1 MELVNFK
8 ILGLH
13 LYNFKGFADETVFF
27 EQGDVVILGGKNG
40 FGKTTIFDAIQLVLT
55 GRINRYST
63 YSQEYTDGRIRSSD
77 TVDRPLC
84 NNIAI
89 ETVRID
95 LFVKIDDKSIILTRM
110 ANSNQLSIPID
121 FQAFDTLY
129 YRLKEEDDLMKVSD
143 SDIDIVSYLNKF
155 DFINYIEQEEA
166 LDFLKQDE
174 KSRADNIKKL
184 VDTSNFDEP
193 ISKIKKLTE
202 CLKIWQNEIERKK
215 TIVNSKKEVLDKQQ
229 LNEEI
234 ISNDYIQLFDGNSEI
249 EFEWDKQNPILS
261 FEKYSELLSENGIL
275 SHMTYYINNRLDY
288 RNYVFDSKRKE
299 IMQYVE
305 DLCFYIHWKNK
316 EQWIKNFDYFYNEVV
331 PHNRRITLSNIDSF
345 HLLYP
350 NGIDYTEEIRKTIES
365 KQKTIIKLA
374 QSASKMEFAYNDI
387 LDKRQSLFESLHN
400 HVTDTNIKTCPL
412 CGYNYETQEN
422 LLSVIDNVSESQNVG
437 LQEIKGTASK
447 ELEEFKQMIDSL
459 LYSSARKKFDEY
471 NLSDTISKRY
481 FTIDKDKM
489 SNYFN
494 CLHNW
499 FTYDVSSSSDIDE
512 EIKRLTS
519 FFESIGFQF
528 NTDLDFELLHKTY
541 QSYIKFM
548 SKENLTLDS
557 LKKKRSYLISQ
568 WNKKVSDEKA
578 RNENDIRS
586 LNAEREKFTIFQ
598 NNIKKLEKELTKRR
612 NEYVQKIFSDIE
624 ILFYIYSGRIL
635 QDNKFGRGLFVKF
648 ISNNCVRFVD
658 NWNST
663 VDVLYKL
670 SSGQLIALII
680 AFTLSINKLYSKV
693 KFIAIDDPIQ
703 TIDDIN
709 IWGLIETMRHEF
721 KDRFMLLSTHEINYG
736 SLIRYKFSN
745 VGIAARYFDMLDLVE
760 NKQNNEE
767 DLEL

>member
-1 MELVNFK
+1 MKLVSFK

-13 LYNFKGFADETVFF
+13 LFNFKGFVDETFF
-27 EQGDVVILGGKNG
+27 FGQEDVVILGGKNG

-55 GRINRYST
+55 GHINRYRT
-63 YSQEYTDGRIRSSD
+63 YSEEYTDGRIHNSD
-77 TVDRPLC
+77 LFDRPLC
-84 NNIAI
+84 KGDIA
-89 ETVRID
+89 TVRID
-95 LFVKIDDKSIILTRM
+95 LYVKIDDKNIILTRK

-121 FQAFDTLY
+121 FKAFDSLY
-129 YRLKEEDDLMKVSD
+129 YRYNETDDLTKVSD
-143 SDIDIVSYLNKF
+143 SDIEIVSCLKKF

-166 LDFLKQDE
+166 LSFLKQDE

-193 ISKIKKLTE
+193 ISKIKKITE
-202 CLKIWQNEIERKK
+202 GLKIWQNEIEYKRK
-215 TIVNSKKEVLDKQQ
+215 IINSKKELLDNQQ

-234 ISNDYIQLFDGNSEI
+234 ISNDYIQLFDDNSEI

-275 SHMTYYINNRLDY
+275 SNIDYYIHNRLDY
-288 RNYVFDSKRKE
+288 QNYVLDNKRKE
-299 IMQYVE
+299 IMKYVE
-305 DLCFYIHWKNK
+305 DLCFYIHWKEK
-316 EQWIKNFDYFYNEVV
+316 EQWIENYDYFYKEVV
-331 PHNRRITLSNIDSF
+331 PHNRRITLSNIDTF
-345 HLLYP
+345 RLLYP
-350 NGIDYTEEIRKTIES
+350 KGIDYTEDIRKTIES
-365 KQKTIIKLA
+365 KQKTIIQLA
-374 QSASKMEFAYNDI
+374 KSASKMEFAYNDI
-387 LDKRQSLFESLHN
+387 LNKRQSLFESLHN
-400 HVTDTNIKTCPL
+400 HSTDTNIKTCPL
-412 CGYNYETQEN
+412 CGYNYQTQEN
-422 LLSVIDNVSESQNVG
+422 LLSVINNVSESQNIG

-447 ELEEFKQMIDSL
+447 ELEEFNQMIDSL
-459 LYSSARKKFDEY
+459 VYSYAKNKFDEY
-471 NLSDTISKRY
+471 DLSYTICKRY
-481 FTIDKDKM
+481 FNLDKSKM
-489 SNYFN
+489 SNYFK

-499 FTYDVSSSSDIDE
+499 YAYDVSSSSDIDV
-512 EIKRLTS
+512 EIKRLTTY
-519 FFESIGFQF
+519 FEAVDYKF
-528 NTDLDFELLHKTY
+528 NMNLDYELLQRTFN
-541 QSYIKFM
+541 SYVKFI
-548 SKENLTLDS
+548 SKEKFTLET

-568 WNKKVSDEKA
+568 WNKKVSEEKA
-578 RNENDIRS
+578 KNENDIRS
-586 LNAEREKFTIFQ
+586 LNVEREKFNIFQ
-598 NNIKKLEKELTKRR
+598 NNIKKLEKELTKRK
-612 NEYVQKIFSDIE
+612 NEYVQRIFSDIE

-680 AFTLSINKLYSKV
+680 AFTLSINKLYSKA

-745 VGIAARYFDMLDLVE
+745 VGIAAKYFDMLELV
-760 NKQNNEE
+760 NKQHNKIEK
-767 DLEL
+767 